1 MPAKPLSPGPRN
13 AVETGSRQKAP
24 GNITSRR
31 ICTMMDFA
39 FAALLDGRIGRRWRH
54 RAEIAR
60 LDNHLRRDIGLP
72 PLPASAT
79 TLPHRF

>member
-1 MPAKPLSPGPRN
+1 
-13 AVETGSRQKAP
+13 
-24 GNITSRR
+24 
-31 ICTMMDFA
+31 MMDAA

-72 PLPASAT
+72 PAPAPALP
-79 TLPHRF
+79 LLHQF